1 MALFGK
7 SDPQAPRRRSEVTGQ
22 TMVDESTNPVTEPT
36 LDELEAIVS
45 AGLNSVSKVGLALQ
59 AIKDRELY
67 RPQFVGWISYLDE
80 RWRITTD
87 YAQKLIAA
95 GTIAKKILDAGLPE
109 PTHTAH
115 ARALATVKPEAVTE
129 VWKGVLAEVGT
140 VDNVT
145 AEAIEKHAAKHRKRK
160 ARRKAPAAIRLKGKG
175 WCVVISRKS
184 IDLDPMKILAEVT
197 EQLTQRAAKKAA

>member
-145 AEAIEKHAAKHRKRK
+145 AEAIEKHAERH
-160 ARRKAPAAIRLKGKG
+160 PPLFG
-175 WCVVISRKS
+175 
-184 IDLDPMKILAEVT
+184 
-197 EQLTQRAAKKAA
+197 

>member
-7 SDPQAPRRRSEVTGQ
+7 SDSQAPRRRSEVTGQ

-80 RWRITTD
+80 RWHITTD

-115 ARALATVKPEAVTE
+115 ARALATVKPEAITE

-175 WCVVISRKS
+175 WSVVISRKS
-184 IDLDPMKILAEVT
+184 IDLDPMKILTEVT